1 MTTSG
6 KGAAGGAVNE
16 SGTWTASAESKS
28 KAKKLRIIA
37 IALWVL
43 GIAIEIGAIFGLL
56 LNDSIRSVESS
67 VNDKGELVATNGFP
81 TWAFILLIVLLVLD
95 GIVVVI
101 GSMLWKKA
109 NTYDPASKSEPV
121 KFFIQNQL
129 GAFIPIVAFLPII
142 ILIFLNKDMDKTQKG
157 IAGAIGI
164 IVAIVASLLGADF
177 DPPSTEQYSADK
189 QAVIQLLGE
198 DKVFWSSGGSVSHVC
213 GTVSDLSASDIESG
227 TTADAVAAGKRRL
240 TLKLESELNACNRA
254 VPNNIDEI
262 VSAIRD
268 VQENKTSEQI
278 LPTPDWTGVSNA
290 PSGGALDTLN
300 DALDE
305 VKDAA

>member
-1 MTTSG
+1 MTASG
-6 KGAAGGAVNE
+6 KGAAGGAVDD
-16 SGTWTASAESKS
+16 SGKWVASAESKG

-56 LNDSIRSVESS
+56 LNKSILS
-67 VNDKGELVATNGFP
+67 DKTEVDDRGVLTTTSGFP
-81 TWAFILLIVLLVLD
+81 TWAFILLIVLLVID

-129 GAFIPIVAFLPII
+129 GAFIPILAFLPII

-157 IAGAIGI
+157 VAGAVGI
-164 IVAIVASLLGADF
+164 VVAAIAVFMGIDF
-177 DPPSTEQYSADK
+177 NPSSVEKYTADK

-198 DKVFWSSGGSVSHVC
+198 DQVYWAGGGEVYHVC
-213 GTVSDLSASDIESG
+213 GSVSDLSKSSVESG
-227 TTADAVAAGKRRL
+227 TTADAVAAGKPRL

-254 VPNNIDEI
+254 VPNNIDDI
-262 VSAIRD
+262 VAAIRA
-268 VQENKTSEQI
+268 VQQGETDTQI
-278 LPTPDWTGVSNA
+278 LPSPDWSGVDNA
-290 PSGGALDTLN
+290 PSGGALDSLN
-300 DALDE
+300 DAL
-305 VKDAA
+305 KDAA

>member
-16 SGTWTASAESKS
+16 SGTWTASAESKA

-56 LNDSIRSVESS
+56 VNKSILS
-67 VNDKGELVATNGFP
+67 DKTTVDDRGALVTTSGFP

-129 GAFIPIVAFLPII
+129 GAFIPILAFLPII

-157 IAGAIGI
+157 VAGAVGI
-164 IVAIVASLLGADF
+164 VVAAVAVLLGIDF
-177 DPPSTEQYSADK
+177 HPSSVEKYTAEK

-198 DKVFWSSGGSVSHVC
+198 DQVYWAGGGEVYHVC
-213 GTVSDLSASDIESG
+213 GQVSDLAKSDVESG
-227 TTADAVAAGKRRL
+227 TTADAVAAGKPRL

-254 VPNNIDEI
+254 VPNNIDDI
-262 VSAIRD
+262 VAAIRA
-268 VQENKTSEQI
+268 VQQGQTSEQI